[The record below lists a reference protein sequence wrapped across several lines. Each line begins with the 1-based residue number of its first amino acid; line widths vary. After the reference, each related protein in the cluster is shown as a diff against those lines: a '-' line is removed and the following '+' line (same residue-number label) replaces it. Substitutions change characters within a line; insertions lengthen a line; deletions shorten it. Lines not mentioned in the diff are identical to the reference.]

1 MELTRARLCVER
13 NRTLQRYHKA
23 TSTYDVKTG
32 CYLTMVHASGH
43 PREWEGGDI
52 THTRTRARAR
62 RLAHSSVL
70 ASDALSAAGSCR
82 GAPGTKGTWHTQTRK
97 HTQTHKR
104 ARSKLPRGK
113 SRHHRDQS
121 RHTFVRECLY
131 LLGTG
136 CTTPQRQ
143 RCSCPQHMG
152 STTRH
157 LHC

>member
-13 NRTLQRYHKA
+13 NRPLQRYHKA

-32 CYLTMVHASGH
+32 SYLTMVHASGH
-43 PREWEGGDI
+43 PREWEGGI
-52 THTRTRARAR
+52 SRIHAPV
-62 RLAHSSVL
+62 HVL
-70 ASDALSAAGSCR
+70 AVSPTVPYLPATHCPLQAAVVEPPVPKV
-82 GAPGTKGTWHTQTRK
+82 PGTHK
-97 HTQTHKR
+97 HTNTHKR
-104 ARSKLPRGK
+104 AHSELPWGK

-136 CTTPQRQ
+136 CTTPQR
-143 RCSCPQHMG
+143 RCCSCPQHIG